1 MLDPPPDV
9 PVQLPSYLPRE
20 SFLRLSQPAREM
32 VVRLLTNPPEPP
44 KGYLKRKEL
53 FAAHGY
59 QSYVH
64 YEIARLLE
72 HLEYDSD

>member
-1 MLDPPPDV
+1 MSDPPPDV